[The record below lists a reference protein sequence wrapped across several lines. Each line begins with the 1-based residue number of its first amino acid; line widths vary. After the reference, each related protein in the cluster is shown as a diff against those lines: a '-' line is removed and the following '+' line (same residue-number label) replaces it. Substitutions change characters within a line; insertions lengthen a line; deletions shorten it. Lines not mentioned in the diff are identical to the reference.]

1 MTNNQIL
8 IKVFKEYKVAET
20 IKKLIEQSVNDK
32 TYQDLEQYIY
42 IALLEMNNEKLLK
55 LYKNNELKNFIVG
68 IIMNQRNQN
77 RTYYNR
83 KLKNITNYNGN
94 SFSYIEYDEELI
106 ENVDEKY
113 NHELDDKI
121 EFIEHEL
128 NSYKLDHSGLTYDE
142 MRAGVEYF
150 FLKEYI
156 KSGLSIRELAK
167 KHLKN
172 RSTVYTL
179 INSGRK
185 RIKEKYKKVNKSYE
199 N

>member
-1 MTNNQIL
+1 
-8 IKVFKEYKVAET
+8 
-20 IKKLIEQSVNDK
+20 
-32 TYQDLEQYIY
+32 
-42 IALLEMNNEKLLK
+42 MNNEKLLK

-150 FLKEYI
+150 FLNIPFK
-156 KSGLSIRELAK
+156 
-167 KHLKN
+167 
-172 RSTVYTL
+172 
-179 INSGRK
+179 
-185 RIKEKYKKVNKSYE
+185 
-199 N
+199 